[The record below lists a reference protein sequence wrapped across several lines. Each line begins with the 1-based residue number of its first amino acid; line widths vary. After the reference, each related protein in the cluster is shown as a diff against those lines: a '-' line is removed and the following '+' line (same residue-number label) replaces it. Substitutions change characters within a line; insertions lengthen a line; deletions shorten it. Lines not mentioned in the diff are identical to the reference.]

1 MVRSGGYLV
10 KRTSIGV
17 IAGLLAFGIAS
28 FPGSGNAQPPH
39 FSNKTIK
46 GSYGCLGKASLS
58 GTGISELMQ
67 LTFDGNGN
75 ASGTLNLN
83 LGGEQCNLTVSG
95 PYTVNND
102 GTGTLALTWAG
113 GTADPDGDADCS
125 TVNGVTQNTG
135 MVIEGNGKAFDFE
148 ALDDFLTGA
157 ALGTGTDPGDLT
169 DPFVGSCKSQNK

>member
-1 MVRSGGYLV
+1 MVKERGYLM
-10 KRTSIGV
+10 KRTSKGLIV
-17 IAGLLAFGIAS
+17 GLLAIGVAS
-28 FPGSGNAQPPH
+28 FLGNGSAQAAH
-39 FSNKTIK
+39 FNNKTIK
-46 GSYGCLGKASLS
+46 GNYGCLGKASIS

-75 ASGTLNLN
+75 ATGTLNLN

-95 PYTVNND
+95 PYTVNAD

-113 GTADPDGDADCS
+113 GTADPDNDADCS
-125 TVNGVTQNTG
+125 TVNGVIQNTG

-169 DPFVGSCKSQNK
+169 DPFVGSCKSQNR